1 MSNPRE
7 VALDTLLAVTEEGA
21 YNSISLRQ
29 ALRKNGAMSRADRA
43 FVTQVVNGCLRNLLY
58 LDFCLNAY
66 SKTPVSKMKPLIRGA
81 LRTGAYQILFMER
94 VPNSA
99 ACNETV
105 ALVKRRGLGALSGF
119 VNGVLRALA
128 QKGAPPLPEQ
138 DTAERLSLQYS
149 HPLWLVRLWLAAYP
163 ADFVEA
169 LCAQNNTP
177 PPVTVAVNPLRT
189 TPEELA
195 RELAQ
200 SGVESRPGHLA
211 AGALRLQHT
220 ADLTKLPAFWEG
232 RFHVMDES
240 AMAAVEALDPRP
252 GERVLDACAAPGGK
266 TLRMAE
272 VMQNT
277 GEIVARDLYPHKLE
291 LLEESAARLGLSIIR
306 TEEYDATTPET
317 GGTFDR
323 VLADVPCSGLGLL
336 RKKPDLRYKRT
347 GADID
352 ALVALQR
359 EILTA
364 LAGAV
369 RPGGRLVYSTCT
381 LCRKENEKNVD
392 WFLQNFPYERE
403 GDDRYIYP
411 QINDADGFYIA
422 RLRRKDER

>member
-1 MSNPRE
+1 
-7 VALDTLLAVTEEGA
+7 
-21 YNSISLRQ
+21 
-29 ALRKNGAMSRADRA
+29 
-43 FVTQVVNGCLRNLLY
+43 
-58 LDFCLNAY
+58 
-66 SKTPVSKMKPLIRGA
+66 
-81 LRTGAYQILFMER
+81 
-94 VPNSA
+94 
-99 ACNETV
+99 
-105 ALVKRRGLGALSGF
+105 
-119 VNGVLRALA
+119 
-128 QKGAPPLPEQ
+128 
-138 DTAERLSLQYS
+138 
-149 HPLWLVRLWLAAYP
+149 
-163 ADFVEA
+163 
-169 LCAQNNTP
+169 
-177 PPVTVAVNPLRT
+177 
-189 TPEELA
+189 
-195 RELAQ
+195 
-200 SGVESRPGHLA
+200 
-211 AGALRLQHT
+211 
-220 ADLTKLPAFWEG
+220 
-232 RFHVMDES
+232 
-240 AMAAVEALDPRP
+240 
-252 GERVLDACAAPGGK
+252 
-266 TLRMAE
+266 MAE

-392 WFLQNFPYERE
+392 WFLQSFPYERE